1 VSTFINK
8 LHGLLSGDGEEDT
21 KISTCSTASMAVHRA
36 GLVLGTGSTPPSL
49 SDTAI
54 ETVASD
60 ASLAY
65 SSVTFQAPVG
75 NANQPPGVDAEVR
88 GLIQNNKSSAFYI
101 NEIALYGKK
110 NASAAA
116 GGAQMFS
123 RDLVYETGKETPIVF
138 AADSDMRFD
147 FKFKTTM
154 SATGGL
160 VVNFSKLV
168 YNLFFKGSA
177 APTGSKITSVGGAQ
191 PTYTYGNASMS
202 GSKTFMYIQGGAVQ
216 YYWGIVLGS
225 DMPDT
230 PTGPQG
236 SDSVA
241 IDTTTFYDFKPEE
254 FTCSA
259 NTISSVTTGNGQA
272 YFTISRTFTNA
283 GTTSK
288 NIDKVGIL
296 CKGTST
302 GGAHTASAAAI
313 NTNQFLIT
321 ANTPTGG
328 NVSIQPNQ
336 TYRVTYT
343 FQIQV

>member
-1 VSTFINK
+1 MKPHGLDLIMKEEIIENGKVIHSSETLQNSFEGWIGITNNKNKRYMEFPMRSFVSTFINK

-21 KISTCSTASMAVHRA
+21 KISTCSTASVAVHRA

-147 FKFKTTM
+147 
-154 SATGGL
+154 L
-160 VVNFSKLV
+160 NFFDSLSF
-168 YNLFFKGSA
+168 L
-177 APTGSKITSVGGAQ
+177 
-191 PTYTYGNASMS
+191 
-202 GSKTFMYIQGGAVQ
+202 
-216 YYWGIVLGS
+216 IV
-225 DMPDT
+225 
-230 PTGPQG
+230 
-236 SDSVA
+236 
-241 IDTTTFYDFKPEE
+241 F
-254 FTCSA
+254 
-259 NTISSVTTGNGQA
+259 
-272 YFTISRTFTNA
+272 
-283 GTTSK
+283 
-288 NIDKVGIL
+288 NID
-296 CKGTST
+296 
-302 GGAHTASAAAI
+302 
-313 NTNQFLIT
+313 LIW
-321 ANTPTGG
+321 
-328 NVSIQPNQ
+328 S
-336 TYRVTYT
+336 
-343 FQIQV
+343 